1 MSRRATL
8 VVSLVALA
16 ALIGSAPASS
26 ATATIVTTPPPISS
40 SSSASFTFEST
51 DGGISFLCKLDAAAV
66 FEPCTSPWSY
76 SSLADGT
83 HVFSVKA
90 VDGGGAGSPSTYS
103 WTIDTVPPSTSIA
116 TGPRATST
124 SQFAEFTFTSNEANV
139 SFTCSLD
146 GSAGSLCFSPQSYS
160 NLPLG
165 SHTFT
170 VAATDPAGNTGGSA
184 EYTWSIVAA
193 ADQAPGAVRGLRA
206 KVGYRVVRLLWTLP
220 SDQDFNHVL
229 VLRTGGGAGT
239 VPVYEGGGRSYKD
252 TNVNNARSYRYVL
265 VTYDDAGNESRGVSL
280 TVTPNWLLLL
290 PKNGSRVKGAARFAW
305 VRVPKAILYNVQ
317 LYRGGKKILSAW
329 PKTNRLR
336 LQRHWRFGGRT
347 YSLTSGQY
355 HWYVWPAFGRI
366 RQARYGSLLGQ
377 SSFSV

>member
-8 VVSLVALA
+8 VVPLVALA

-26 ATATIVTTPPPISS
+26 ATATIVTTPPPVSS

-51 DGGISFLCKLDAAAV
+51 DGGVSFLCSLDAGAFVA
-66 FEPCTSPWSY
+66 CTSPWSY
-76 SSLADGT
+76 SSLTDGT

-90 VDGGGAGSPSTYS
+90 VDGGGPGSPATYS
-103 WTIDTVPPSTSIA
+103 WTIDTVPPTTSIA
-116 TGPRATST
+116 TGPAAVST
-124 SQFAEFTFTSNEANV
+124 SQFAEFTFASNETNV

-146 GSAGSLCFSPQSYS
+146 GSAGSLCFSPQSYT

-165 SHTFT
+165 NHTFT
-170 VAATDPAGNTGGSA
+170 VAATDTAGNTGGFA
-184 EYTWSIVAA
+184 EYTWSIVAP
-193 ADQAPGAVRGLRA
+193 ADQAPGNVRKLHAR
-206 KVGYRVVRLLWTLP
+206 VGYRVVKLVWTLP
-220 SDQDFNHVL
+220 TDQDFNHVL

-239 VPVYEGGGRSYKD
+239 VPVYEGGGTTYTD
-252 TNVNNARSYRYVL
+252 TNVNNARSYRYL
-265 VTYDDAGNESRGVSL
+265 LITYDDAGNESGGVRL
-280 TVTPNWLLLL
+280 TVTPNWLLLQ
-290 PKNGSRVKGAARFAW
+290 PKNGSRVTGTPRFAW

-336 LQRHWRFGGRT
+336 LHRRWRFGGRT
-347 YSLTSGQY
+347 YSLTRGQY

-366 RQARYGSLLGQ
+366 RQAKYGSLLGQ
-377 SSFSV
+377 SSFTV